1 MQPPQVRFSLRW
13 KIAIPFMLLA
23 MALGFGVV
31 ALMGRN
37 LSGSGQERLA
47 RQLAGSGQQAVD
59 SVVLLESEL
68 LRLERLVSNTEGVA
82 DGVTQADAEALR
94 SIVLPLVINV
104 DSDFVSVVNREGL
117 SLLTVRRAPEASAG
131 EYETLRGEAF
141 YAGWA
146 PMQEAL
152 AAGSSGGESDKSVG
166 LELIVAGDRL
176 VPVLVIAG
184 PLRDSASRVV
194 GVVLVGEYLSD
205 IVQRLS
211 ETAGADVSVYDPDGG
226 ALLESSLSPQDAATL
241 TLSAADL
248 QAGLAMEADVTPLR
262 ALDVNG
268 LPYQEALTAL
278 ATGPEGEA
286 LGVLGVALPELAVTG
301 AVEGAIQEIAIFA
314 AVGMALTVL
323 LGLLVINYVTRPLV
337 RAAAASSELSTGN
350 FDVRVSEQGADE
362 VAVLARSFN
371 TMAQAMRTGIFTM
384 AAPPLTVPTPP
395 ETLPLEPEPPSA
407 TIGFPTAVMQARATV
422 LAAELTGYPLES
434 AQVTGQ
440 IAMDNLAE
448 LFAAIEQIIGEHS
461 GQVEVFEGRDL
472 RATFGVPPRR
482 LPTAVAAL
490 QAVHAGLALQELV
503 EGWQRLRTPT
513 GSQPTR
519 ISIGIATGEVLTG
532 KVGAAARAHT
542 ALLGSANETAG
553 HLRQIARE
561 IPESRV
567 LISETTYAFL
577 AGAQRHFLFGRTGQ
591 APVRGRDVR
600 ITLYEVLG
608 RNLRLVDSGSRQG

>member
-1 MQPPQVRFSLRW
+1 VQPPQVRFSLRW

-31 ALMGRN
+31 ALMGRS
-37 LSGSGQERLA
+37 LGGSEQERLA

-82 DGVTQADAEALR
+82 EGVTQADAEALR

-104 DSDFVSVVNREGL
+104 DSDFVSVVSREGL

-131 EYETLRGEAF
+131 EYETLRGETF
-141 YAGWA
+141 YADWA
-146 PMQEAL
+146 PLQQAL

-205 IVQRLS
+205 IVQRLA
-211 ETAGADVSVYDPDGG
+211 EAAGADVTVYDRAGG
-226 ALLESSLSPQDAATL
+226 ALLESSLSPQDAAAL

-248 QAGLAMEADVTPLR
+248 QAGLAPEADVTPLR
-262 ALDVNG
+262 ALEVNG

-278 ATGPEGEA
+278 VTGPEGEA
-286 LGVLGVALPELAVTG
+286 LGVLGVALPELALQG

-350 FDVRVSEQGADE
+350 FEVEVPEQGGDE
-362 VAVLARSFN
+362 VAVLAHSFN
-371 TMAQAMRTGIFTM
+371 TMAQAMRTGMFTIV
-384 AAPPLTVPTPP
+384 APPPTAPSPP
-395 ETLPLEPEPPSA
+395 TTLPLEPEPPAA
-407 TIGFPTAVMQARATV
+407 TTGLTTAVMQSRATV

-434 AQVTGQ
+434 AHVTGQ
-440 IAMDNLAE
+440 IALENLAE
-448 LFAAIEQIIGEHS
+448 LFAAIERIIEGHS
-461 GQVEVFEGRDL
+461 GQVEVFEGREL

-490 QAVHAGLALQELV
+490 QAVHAGLTLQELV
-503 EGWQRLRTPT
+503 DGWQKLRTPT

-519 ISIGIATGEVLTG
+519 ISIGIATGDVLTG
-532 KVGAAARAHT
+532 KVGAADRAHT

-608 RNLRLVDSGSRQG
+608 RNLRLVDSGSRQS